1 MSIVVQKFG
10 GTSLANSEKILA
22 AARKSIAARQ
32 KDHQVVVVVSAMGR
46 HTDRLV
52 EMAREIAPEPPA
64 REMDMLL
71 ATGEQ
76 VSVALM
82 AMAIHSLGHRA
93 ISLTGAQIGIVTDSI
108 HTKARIR
115 SISTERVRMALDA
128 GEIVIAAGFQGIDE
142 SANITTL
149 GRGGSDTT
157 AVALAAVLGAASCEI
172 YTDVEGVYTADPRLV
187 ATARRLSQISYDE
200 MLELATA
207 GAGVMHNRSIEF
219 AKKFHVPVHVR
230 SSFSDQPGTM
240 IVREPESRG
249 QAVCGAAMTDDE
261 ARVTVLGVPDHP
273 GAALAVFS
281 KVAARKISL
290 DMIVQNEAAEGRA
303 DISFTVAHEDLAE
316 TLRAV
321 EQAVAELGAHGCD
334 HDQDASKVSV
344 VGLGMATRPGVAG
357 TMFRAL
363 AEKGINI
370 QMISTS
376 QIKISVVVARA
387 MAEEALRAVHEA
399 FELRMPP
406 AGHGGHRHPAAT
418 PLQLD
423 AAKLVARLQRM
434 DELIIEGIE
443 LDQSQCRIT
452 FPGLPNIPGLAAQT
466 FDELAEA
473 GVVVDMIV
481 QSVSRGDRVSIS
493 LTVPRADLRRAI
505 KAAKELTESLAC
517 APPTHSPNVA
527 KVSVFGVGM
536 RSHTGVAARM
546 FQALAAAGIN
556 VEMISTS
563 EVCINV
569 VVDGRHGEA
578 ALAALKT
585 EFADEMV

>member
-1 MSIVVQKFG
+1 M
-10 GTSLANSEKILA
+10 
-22 AARKSIAARQ
+22 
-32 KDHQVVVVVSAMGR
+32 
-46 HTDRLV
+46 
-52 EMAREIAPEPPA
+52 
-64 REMDMLL
+64 
-71 ATGEQ
+71 
-76 VSVALM
+76 VA
-82 AMAIHSLGHRA
+82 
-93 ISLTGAQIGIVTDSI
+93 D
-108 HTKARIR
+108 
-115 SISTERVRMALDA
+115 
-128 GEIVIAAGFQGIDE
+128 
-142 SANITTL
+142 
-149 GRGGSDTT
+149 
-157 AVALAAVLGAASCEI
+157 
-172 YTDVEGVYTADPRLV
+172 
-187 ATARRLSQISYDE
+187 ARRLTQISYDE

-273 GAALAVFS
+273 GAAWTVFS
-281 KVAARKISL
+281 KVAARNIAL

-321 EQAVAELGAHGCD
+321 EQAVEELGAEGCD
-334 HDQDASKVSV
+334 HDQNASKVSV

-357 TMFRAL
+357 MMFRAL

-376 QIKISVVVARA
+376 QIKISVVVAREF
-387 MAEEALRAVHEA
+387 AEEALRAVHEA
-399 FELRMPP
+399 FELRVLS
-406 AGHGGHRHPAAT
+406 ADHGGHRHRAASPPAQ
-418 PLQLD
+418 PD

-434 DELIIEGIE
+434 DDLIIEGIE

-452 FPGLPNIPGLAAQT
+452 FPGLPDIPGLAAQT

-473 GVVVDMIV
+473 GIVVDMIV
-481 QSVSRGDRVSIS
+481 QSIGRGNRVSIS
-493 LTVPRADLRRAI
+493 LTVPQGDLRRAI
-505 KAAKELTESLAC
+505 KAARELTEALGC
-517 APPTHSPNVA
+517 APPTHCPNVA

-546 FQALAAAGIN
+546 FQALANAGIN

-563 EVCINV
+563 EVCVNV
-569 VVDGRHGEA
+569 VVDGQHGQA
-578 ALAALKT
+578 ALAALKA
-585 EFADEMV
+585 EFADAMV

>member
-1 MSIVVQKFG
+1 
-10 GTSLANSEKILA
+10 
-22 AARKSIAARQ
+22 
-32 KDHQVVVVVSAMGR
+32 
-46 HTDRLV
+46 
-52 EMAREIAPEPPA
+52 
-64 REMDMLL
+64 
-71 ATGEQ
+71 
-76 VSVALM
+76 
-82 AMAIHSLGHRA
+82 
-93 ISLTGAQIGIVTDSI
+93 
-108 HTKARIR
+108 
-115 SISTERVRMALDA
+115 
-128 GEIVIAAGFQGIDE
+128 
-142 SANITTL
+142 
-149 GRGGSDTT
+149 
-157 AVALAAVLGAASCEI
+157 
-172 YTDVEGVYTADPRLV
+172 
-187 ATARRLSQISYDE
+187 
-200 MLELATA
+200 
-207 GAGVMHNRSIEF
+207 
-219 AKKFHVPVHVR
+219 
-230 SSFSDQPGTM
+230 
-240 IVREPESRG
+240 
-249 QAVCGAAMTDDE
+249 
-261 ARVTVLGVPDHP
+261 
-273 GAALAVFS
+273 
-281 KVAARKISL
+281 
-290 DMIVQNEAAEGRA
+290 
-303 DISFTVAHEDLAE
+303 LAE

-321 EQAVAELGAHGCD
+321 EQAVAELGARGCD

-406 AGHGGHRHPAAT
+406 AGHGGHRHHAAAPLQLDAGQMGTVPFFPPAT

-578 ALAALKT
+578 ALAALRT
-585 EFADEMV
+585 EFAEAMV